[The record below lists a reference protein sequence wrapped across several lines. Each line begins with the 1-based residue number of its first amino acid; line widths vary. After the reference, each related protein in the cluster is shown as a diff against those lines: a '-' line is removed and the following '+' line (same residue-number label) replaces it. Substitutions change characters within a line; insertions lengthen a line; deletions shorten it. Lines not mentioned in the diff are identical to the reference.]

1 MAPITATAEVARPP
15 AAVFTYVT
23 DPSRFGEWQKNVVSG
38 HMAGDGPPSVG
49 AKCMTTRRIGF
60 AERPVTSEVTHL
72 DPPRTWGVRGVDGPI
87 RAIVNVIVEPL
98 DQDQRSRV
106 TIELDFEGHG
116 IGRLI
121 VPLAVRREA
130 RKEMPGN
137 LRMLKERL
145 EADNSL

>member
-1 MAPITATAEVARPP
+1 MAPIIATAEVARPS

-23 DPSRFGEWQKNVVSG
+23 DPARFGEWQKNVVSG
-38 HMAGDGPPSVG
+38 QMAGGGPPRVG

-98 DQDQRSRV
+98 DRDQRSRV

-116 IGRLI
+116 IGKLI

-137 LRMLKERL
+137 LRMLKDRL
-145 EADNSL
+145 EADNSS